1 MVSEIAVILFF
12 ISMILEI
19 AYVFSQ
25 ITNEE
30 PVWKWAEDVAVLF
43 LMILLVSGFLVQE
56 NKKEWL
62 IIGFY
67 LLGFLAMIY
76 AIWGLY
82 RQKKKRSQILN
93 ENSIRQ
99 AMDQLPCGVCF
110 SDENGRILLCNLQM
124 HELCQMAAG
133 DYLQHLGFFIEALEK
148 ETTVKKIF
156 LPEEQE
162 LYQFSDGRVW
172 KFQWYNF
179 LGSDG
184 KNITEM
190 TAVDVTNLYENAR
203 ELQREN
209 ENLMEVNRKLRSMY
223 ERISDSVREQETLAM
238 KRKIHDDFG
247 SSLLYIRKLLAGSRE
262 MEIPE
267 QLKGLKKA
275 VNIMLGSMEETR
287 EEETFPEILEKI
299 SRLGVKAD
307 IDGDIPDR
315 GIACTVIRNSILEC
329 ATNCLR
335 HAKGN
340 RLHIQIRKENEEY
353 HVQIRNNGIP
363 PAKKIQ
369 EGTGLSA
376 LRQSVVIAGGT
387 MKLLWQPEFVMKL
400 TIPDEPVK

>member
-43 LMILLVSGFLVQE
+43 LMILLVSGFLIQE

-148 ETTVKKIF
+148 ETTVRKIF

-190 TAVDVTNLYENAR
+190 AAVDVTNLYENAR

-315 GIACTVIRNSILEC
+315 GMYCDPKQYFGMCYKLFTPC
-329 ATNCLR
+329 
-335 HAKGN
+335 K
-340 RLHIQIRKENEEY
+340 RKSSSY
-353 HVQIRNNGIP
+353 TDSKR
-363 PAKKIQ
+363 K
-369 EGTGLSA
+369 
-376 LRQSVVIAGGT
+376 
-387 MKLLWQPEFVMKL
+387 
-400 TIPDEPVK
+400 